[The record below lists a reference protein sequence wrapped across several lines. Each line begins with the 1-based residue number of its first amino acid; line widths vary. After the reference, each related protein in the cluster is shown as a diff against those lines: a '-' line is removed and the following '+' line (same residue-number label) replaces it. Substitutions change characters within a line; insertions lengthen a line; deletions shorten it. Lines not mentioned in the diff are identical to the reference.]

1 MKTKRLIYLILT
13 IILLSQCSYKDDKY
27 KVGQVWNYETRQ
39 DEVNSSLTIVSID
52 NDKKEGV
59 IIGVHVS
66 NIKFSRLGN
75 FDEVNINFLPFSK
88 AAIDKSVTGIKE
100 YANELPDFKTEYNTW
115 KQEDDHTQSRCF
127 KSPVKQVLDSI
138 EIKSKQH

>member
-1 MKTKRLIYLILT
+1 MKVNKFIYLLLIAIFLT
-13 IILLSQCSYKDDKY
+13 QCTYQDDKY

-59 IIGVHVS
+59 FIGVHIS

-75 FDEVNINFLPFSK
+75 FDEVNVNFLPFAKS
-88 AAIDKSVTGIKE
+88 AIDKSVTGIKE
-100 YANELPDFKTEYNTW
+100 NTEKLPEYKTEYNAW
-115 KQEDDHTQSRCF
+115 KHNGDITLKRCF
-127 KSPVKQVLDSI
+127 KSTVKQILDSI
-138 EIKSKQH
+138 EIKAGQH